1 MASLGAFRS
10 LCNVSSRFALSAATC
25 SARMAASR
33 STCRARSASRTFP
46 LAFFNLTNILDSTRY
61 SSRPPFR
68 ERRISAAL
76 AEFLE
81 SFWACATASQRST
94 KSGFLKISTP
104 SIPSWQ
110 AYAVSQITRA
120 PADNGRFHKNISV
133 NAMPSAGTLPRPSAT
148 SPPIPPATP
157 PPPRFA
163 VIEPTTAAT
172 TSAIS
177 TQ

>member
-10 LCNVSSRFALSAATC
+10 LCNVRFMICAFGRDLLCPYGRIAL
-25 SARMAASR
+25 RLPR
-33 STCRARSASRTFP
+33 RSASRTFP

-61 SSRPPFR
+61 SSRQPFR

-110 AYAVSQITRA
+110 AYVVSQITRA

-163 VIEPTTAAT
+163 VIESTTAAT